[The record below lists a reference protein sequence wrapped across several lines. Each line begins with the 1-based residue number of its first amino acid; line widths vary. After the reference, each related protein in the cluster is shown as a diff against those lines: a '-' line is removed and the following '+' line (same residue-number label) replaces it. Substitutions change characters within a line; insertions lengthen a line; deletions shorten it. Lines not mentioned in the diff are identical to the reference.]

1 VGKLPY
7 EENRMSATA
16 VPTEILVT
24 PPWLRALARS
34 DDPES
39 EYRQIVE
46 AREALGERH
55 LPNAHHA
62 RQLARLGNAPPE
74 SFAAAQELDRV
85 GLYAK
90 SRRRMMCGAVGSQL
104 RCLNTECGKRFWRPY
119 SCRLRYCPRCAP
131 KLARDLMRRYAGISA
146 LIRRER
152 AAHPGWVIAEIMLSR
167 PNTKSMPSAEEVKT
181 FNKWIGRLR
190 DIIEQQ
196 KRLPKR
202 SVTLLWIDEFNP
214 KGCYLHAHGLYVGPS
229 LPPPRK
235 KGKPGKL
242 SEWWQKASGG
252 AACYIHVKRVAPE
265 KIERA
270 FAHLAKYALKYSR
283 FASPERA
290 AQLERAFHRV
300 RRLHLLGPIYGDP
313 AIRSTKESAT
323 GATEAG
329 SDGCPYCRSALGI
342 EERWCPREISLKRG
356 AADLTT
362 LARKLFFAAGAGPA
376 RASPSVNNFVTA

>member
-1 VGKLPY
+1 
-7 EENRMSATA
+7 MSATA

-24 PPWLRALARS
+24 PPWLRALVRS
-34 DDPES
+34 DDAES

-62 RQLARLGNAPPE
+62 RQLARLGKAPPE
-74 SFAAAQELDRV
+74 SFAAAEELDRV

-104 RCLNTECGKRFWRPY
+104 RCLNSECGRRFWRPY

-131 KLARDLMRRYAGISA
+131 KLARDLMRRYAGLSA
-146 LIRRER
+146 LIRREL
-152 AAHPGWVIAEIMLSR
+152 AEHPGWIIAEITFTR
-167 PNTKSMPSAEEVKT
+167 VNVESMPSGEDVKT
-181 FNKWIGRLR
+181 FNKWIGRFR
-190 DIIEQQ
+190 DIVERR
-196 KRLPKR
+196 KRLKKR
-202 SVTLLWIDEFNP
+202 SITLLWIDEFNP
-214 KGCYLHAHGLYVGPS
+214 NGCYLHAHGLYVGPR

-235 KGKPGKL
+235 NGKLGKL
-242 SEWWQKASGG
+242 SEWWREASDR
-252 AACYIHVKRVAPE
+252 AAFVIHEKQVPPE

-270 FAHLAKYALKYSR
+270 FAHMAKYALKYSR

-313 AIRSTKESAT
+313 AIRPAKESAT
-323 GATEAG
+323 GATEPA
-329 SDGCPYCRSALGI
+329 SDGCPYCRSALGV
-342 EERWCPREISLKRG
+342 EERWCPREIALKRG
-356 AADLTT
+356 AADLST
-362 LARKLFFAAGAGPA
+362 LPRTLFFADGVGPA